1 VPPALSYPLN
11 PVDNALLATHES
23 LRRRGYCGLSVMLI
37 ADLEGPL
44 DPTALAAAARKLGRS
59 YPALSAHVRFT
70 PITRRAY
77 WHIAANAALDEAVEY
92 EHHVIDPKVQDVD
105 APLRQTLDDSVDPS
119 QGPQL
124 RLVHVQTAPDRHRL
138 GLRWSH
144 PLMDMEGGHLL
155 LRELHALMCDEPLTL
170 SGDPRAAIPRPY
182 QWRFPRSLTRVWQ
195 GRFRH
200 AYHDLFRQPRIV
212 AKPDDAKTTCGF
224 HLRRYDAAF
233 RKQFEAT
240 ARRRVSPGPLLYTRA
255 LMIGIARTYVRMAT
269 ERGRP
274 REHYLFSHALPVPRQ
289 GSRPGVHGNHVI
301 IPWIVFASDN
311 LADWARADAVAV
323 PQFREYVE
331 GKGIEATWEMYRA
344 TQRWPFPL
352 TLAVTTHRIPRGAAG
367 CTSYRFGDQTT
378 RLGIARITNLAGAGP
393 MNCHPGWLVG
403 NTTFGDT
410 MSISL
415 THFADY
421 FDAPSVAEFLDQLE
435 QEISGN

>member
-1 VPPALSYPLN
+1 
-11 PVDNALLATHES
+11 
-23 LRRRGYCGLSVMLI
+23 MLI

-44 DPTALAAAARKLGRS
+44 DPAALREAAATLGRA
-59 YPALSAHVRFT
+59 YPALSAHIRFT

-77 WHIAANAALDEAVEY
+77 WHIDADATLEHAVEY
-92 EHHVIDPKVQDVD
+92 EHHVIDHAGQDAD
-105 APLRQTLDDSVDPS
+105 APLRRALNDIVDPT

-124 RLVHVQTAPDRHRL
+124 RLVHVQMGPDRHRL

-155 LRELHALMCDEPLTL
+155 FRELNALMSDDPLTL
-170 SGDPRAAIPRPY
+170 DGDPLAAMPRPY
-182 QWRFPRSLTRVWQ
+182 PWKFPRSFARVWQ

-200 AYHDLFRQPRIV
+200 ARHAMFRQPRVV
-212 AKPDDAKTTCGF
+212 ARPENAKSTCNF

-233 RKQFEAT
+233 RKQFET
-240 ARRRVSPGPLLYTRA
+240 IARRHVSPGPMLYTRA
-255 LMIGIARTYVRMAT
+255 LMIGIARTYLQMAK

-274 REHYLFSHALPVPRQ
+274 REHYLFSHALPVPRP
-289 GSRPGVHGNHVI
+289 GGRPGVHGNHVI
-301 IPWIVFASDN
+301 IPWIVFAGED
-311 LADWARADAVAV
+311 LADWSRADAMAV

-331 GKGIEATWEMYRA
+331 GNGIEATWEMYRA
-344 TQRWPFPL
+344 TQHWPFPL
-352 TLAVTTHRIPRGAAG
+352 TLAIATHRIPRGAAG

-378 RLGIARITNLAGAGP
+378 RLAGAKITNLAGVGP

-415 THFADY
+415 THFEDY
-421 FDAPSVAEFLDQLE
+421 FDSPGVAEFMDRLE
-435 QEISGN
+435 REITCE